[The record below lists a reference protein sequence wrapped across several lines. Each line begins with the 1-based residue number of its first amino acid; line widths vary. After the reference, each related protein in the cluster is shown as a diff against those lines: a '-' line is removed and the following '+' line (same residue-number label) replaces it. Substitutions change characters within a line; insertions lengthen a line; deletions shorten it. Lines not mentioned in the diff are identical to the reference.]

1 MKKALFAAALV
12 AMADLLQHDPALAQL
27 RWCPRC

>member
-12 AMADLLQHDPALAQL
+12 ALAELMQHAPALAQF